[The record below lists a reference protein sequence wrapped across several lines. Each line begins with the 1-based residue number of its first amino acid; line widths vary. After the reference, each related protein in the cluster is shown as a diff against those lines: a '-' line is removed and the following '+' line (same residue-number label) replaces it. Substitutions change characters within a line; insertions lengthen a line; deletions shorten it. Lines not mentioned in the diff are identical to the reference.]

1 MKISRL
7 REVVVALCFVLLLA
21 LVAAKIER
29 DASTSLAG
37 AFRAVDGDSL
47 VLGEARLRLKGIDA
61 PELEQTCTKAAKPW
75 NCGLEAK
82 LALAALVAGRKIE
95 CTGSQRD
102 KYDRLLVICRA
113 GSLNI
118 NRDMVVKGL
127 AVSFGDYELEEGEAR
142 AAQRGLW
149 GSEFVVPAEW
159 RSRQRSEGKRE
170 EPHFSSFFRGLFVV
184 E

>member
-7 REVVVALCFVLLLA
+7 REIVVALCFVLLLA

-29 DASTSLAG
+29 DASPRLAG
-37 AFRAVDGDSL
+37 TFRAADGDSL
-47 VLGEARLRLKGIDA
+47 ALGEARLRLRGIDA
-61 PELEQTCTKAAKPW
+61 PELVQTCTKAAKPW

-82 LALAALVAGRKIE
+82 RALAALVADRQIE
-95 CTGSQRD
+95 CAGSQRD
-102 KYDRLLVICRA
+102 KYDRLLVICSS
-113 GSLNI
+113 GSLDI
-118 NRDMVVKGL
+118 NREMVVKGL

-142 AAQRGLW
+142 AARRGLW
-149 GSEFVVPAEW
+149 GSEFVVPSEW
-159 RSRQRSEGKRE
+159 RSRLRTEGKRE